1 MILADT
7 SVWVEHFRRGS
18 ARLAELLVDGQIAC
32 HPFVVGELACGTLR
46 HRQEILDG
54 LAALRPLTVVDHAEV
69 LAFVDVHR
77 LAGRGLGWIDVN
89 LLASVV
95 VSGATLWT
103 LDSGL
108 AAAASRLSVHAT
120 F

>member
-7 SVWVEHFRRGS
+7 SVWVEHFRHGS

-32 HPFVVGELACGTLR
+32 HPFVIGELACGTLR
-46 HRQEILDG
+46 HRDEILDG
-54 LAALRPLTVVDHAEV
+54 LAALRALTVVDHDEA
-69 LAFVDVHR
+69 LAFVDTHK

-95 VSGATLWT
+95 VSGATIWT
-103 LDSGL
+103 LDRAL
-108 AAAASRLSVHAT
+108 AEAAVRLSVQAPR
-120 F
+120 

>member
-32 HPFVVGELACGTLR
+32 HPFIIGELACGTLQ
-46 HRQEILDG
+46 HRDEILVG
-54 LAALRPLTVVDHAEV
+54 LTALRTLTVVDHAEA
-69 LAFVDVHR
+69 LAFVETHR

-95 VSGATLWT
+95 VSGATLWS
-103 LDSGL
+103 LDRAL
-108 AAAASRLSVHAT
+108 AHAATGLSVRAAI
-120 F
+120 